1 MTSKPHWLIRKQV
14 RIWIAQLHHVGASF
28 VSLAPTYFISQSALT
43 PLLLLS
49 NCDPLCWARSWWAAL
64 RAAFFVSDTNIGFN
78 RPCHV
83 GASFVSLAPT
93 YFISQGTLVLLS
105 FLSHCIPLRR
115 ARSGRGRPAG
125 GIPRLSHQEG
135 RYLRPQMPP
144 FLRGPMSSSGRIPA
158 LPSKNARE
166 PCTGG
171 AK

>member
-93 YFISQGTLVLLS
+93 YFISQSALTPLLLLS
-105 FLSHCIPLRR
+105 NCDLLCW
-115 ARSGRGRPAG
+115 ARSWWAALRAAFFVSDRNISLNRPSQKERHLLVQMSFLFCFRSFLLS
-125 GIPRLSHQEG
+125 PLFRL
-135 RYLRPQMPP
+135 
-144 FLRGPMSSSGRIPA
+144 
-158 LPSKNARE
+158 
-166 PCTGG
+166 
-171 AK
+171 